1 MSLSDAEKQ
10 RYRRNILVPDIGE
23 AGQVKLKQSSV
34 LIVGVGGLGSPVAMY
49 LAAAGVGR
57 IGLMDGDSVNISNL
71 QRQIVHFTNDI
82 GQSKVFSAREK
93 MIEINPEITVEV
105 YNEFLNEE
113 NAENVISQYD
123 FVVDA
128 TDSRIAKFLI
138 NDVCVKLHKPYSHG
152 AILVNKGQT
161 MTVLPDTACFRCLFD
176 DMPDDYGEQGQFGV
190 VPGVIG
196 IIQAT
201 EAIKYIVGMGELLT
215 NRLLV
220 YDASAMNFMELKV
233 LQNPDCKT
241 CGV

>member
-10 RYRRNILVPDIGE
+10 RYRRNILVPDIGD

-34 LIVGVGGLGSPVAMY
+34 LIIGVGGLGSPVAMY

-57 IGLMDGDSVNISNL
+57 IGLMDGDCVNISNL

-82 GQSKVFSAREK
+82 GQSKVFSARKK

-105 YNEFLNEE
+105 YNDFLSEK

-123 FVVDA
+123 FIVDA
-128 TDSRIAKFLI
+128 TDSRTAKFLI

-176 DMPDDYGEQGQFGV
+176 DIPDDYGEQGQFGV

-201 EAIKYIVGMGELLT
+201 EAIKYIVGMGELLI

-241 CGV
+241 CGS

>member
-113 NAENVISQYD
+113 NAENVISKYD
-123 FVVDA
+123 FIVDA

-176 DMPDDYGEQGQFGV
+176 EMPDDYGEQGQFGV